1 MDKVLM
7 FLAACGVIYFAIVSL
22 VRQYIA
28 VSYNK
33 ALYPL
38 IAIILVSMIG
48 TSFTGSAGDAGRSTA
63 IRLLFI
69 SLSSMIVVGSYL
81 ICRGVIRIIEK
92 SENSG
97 KKD

>member
-7 FLAACGVIYFAIVSL
+7 FLAACGVIYFTIVSF

-33 ALYPL
+33 ALYP
-38 IAIILVSMIG
+38 IISIILVFMIG
-48 TSFTGSAGDAGRSTA
+48 TLFTGSAGDAGRSTA

-69 SLSSMIVVGSYL
+69 SISSMIVVGSYL
-81 ICRGVIRIIEK
+81 ICWGVIRIIEK
-92 SENSG
+92 SENKG
-97 KKD
+97 NEE